1 MGTYN
6 RRRFLKHSVMLTA
19 AVAASRISPPS
30 FSRNA
35 PFNATRLGSI
45 EQTNPNVPLIREHA
59 EHGLDIGRGFNH
71 PFFAQAKHPDVI
83 AHRGGDG
90 ERPGETMMAMQGAFK
105 LKVDVL
111 EMDVYLT
118 KDGHLVLMHDIFVS
132 KTTEVGG
139 PIKKFFPV
147 NKFTLSELQQLN
159 AGYRWPKHGLKD
171 ESFSGKKFSELEED
185 KKLSLRVPTL
195 REVFEAFP
203 QTRMNIEMKPAFVSP
218 AEVLSQLISEKNMR
232 DNVLVA
238 SFWHPYLKDFRTLSP
253 EVATSASA
261 LELIRY
267 IHTHKRPNADVIQV
281 LPQIQAELKKK
292 KIIQW
297 SIITEEFVKKAHD
310 DNLPV
315 HVWTINDEE
324 EMKRVKDLGVDGIIT
339 DYPKHLLSILGRPVP
354 T

>member
-19 AVAASRISPPS
+19 TVAASRISLPS
-30 FSRNA
+30 VSGNA
-35 PFNATRLGSI
+35 PFNATRLSSI
-45 EQTNPNVPLIREHA
+45 EQINPNVPLIREQA
-59 EHGLDIGRGFNH
+59 EQGLATGRGFKH

-90 ERPGETMMAMQGAFK
+90 ERPGETMMAMQGASK

-118 KDGHLVLMHDIFVS
+118 KDGHIVLMHDIFVS

-139 PIKKFFPV
+139 PIRKFFPV
-147 NKFTLSELQQLN
+147 NKFTLTELQQLN
-159 AGYRWPKHGLKD
+159 AGYRWPKNGPKD
-171 ESFSGKKFSELEED
+171 ESFSGKKFNELEED
-185 KKLSLRVPTL
+185 KKRSLRVPTL

-218 AEVLSQLISEKNMR
+218 AEALSQLIREKNMR

-238 SFWHPYLKDFRTLSP
+238 SFWHPYLKDFRSLSP

-261 LELIRY
+261 PELIRY
-267 IHTHKRPNADVIQV
+267 IHTHKRPNADAIQV
-281 LPQIQAELKKK
+281 LPQIHAELKKK

-315 HVWTINDEE
+315 HAWTINDEQ

-339 DYPKHLLSILGRPVP
+339 DYPKRLLSILGRPVP
-354 T
+354 A